1 MPRPR
6 PLTNVATAVP
16 DTSEQL
22 TPRTPHN
29 FNNGSRTSRAEQGFA
44 KLQLSEDNDE
54 EYDEQ
59 DTLQSAPLLASSSTA
74 RFSIRSSRRRQS
86 PATKN
91 AVQRNVMMLH
101 PTQILSVAISRLPLA
116 FGIFMGGVLLILIVL
131 SFTRPDDLHRYIGA
145 KAPSTSSTQSTTSP
159 SPPESKSNLLSYE
172 NYTTF
177 PLHTNEYLIECAK
190 QHQGYMA
197 HGGYWDISPMG
208 ALDVKHDAD
217 MSICS
222 STITYMLDGTV
233 GLSADL
239 ALLSQAAALAR
250 ERNRTF
256 LVDDTYWNRGK
267 WLDHFEDVRTR
278 QPGPEPDCKPPP
290 PDEMVACPRTSRH
303 WIITSRTA
311 KFHFGHAF
319 ANHYEDPYAHQLNRL
334 KPIFESSARSLESTV
349 RPNAQNMG
357 LLRLTQAEFS
367 SFLTEVNQGDKE
379 YVGTH
384 IRRGDRKSLSYS
396 FLDRKIPTKEYLD
409 AVEKTW
415 ARLHKGMPS
424 QIHPVVYLA
433 TDSSNVHKEFSQVYE
448 GRSFS
453 LFDSSDPRL
462 SSLASPAEYIQKEF
476 NVLDLRERIAA
487 TRGMIVD
494 LAMVGG
500 LWTEEKDLKPEA
512 VICGLSSSVCRLA
525 AVGMGWE
532 KAFGQVDDMGSID
545 PNGKGWIDVDQKG
558 QIIPVWEAF
567 ELF

>member
-197 HGGYWDISPMG
+197 PTEVTGISVQWVHWTLNMTP
-208 ALDVKHDAD
+208 
-217 MSICS
+217 ICQF
-222 STITYMLDGTV
+222 V
-233 GLSADL
+233 R
-239 ALLSQAAALAR
+239 AAALAR

-334 KPIFESSARSLESTV
+334 KPIFASSARSLESTV